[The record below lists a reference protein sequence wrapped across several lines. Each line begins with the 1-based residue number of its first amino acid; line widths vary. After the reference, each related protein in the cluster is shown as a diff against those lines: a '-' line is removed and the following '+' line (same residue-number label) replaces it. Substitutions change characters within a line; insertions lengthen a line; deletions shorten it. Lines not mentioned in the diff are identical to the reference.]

1 MAAVPAQ
8 NGDVTGLL
16 GEILES
22 VKQLRA
28 ENSELASAI
37 DQINGR
43 VNILASVKE
52 VKTRKDVYYF
62 VSATVTDK
70 MTSGD
75 REI

>member
-1 MAAVPAQ
+1 MATAPAQ
-8 NGDVTGLL
+8 NGDLTGLL

-52 VKTRKDVYYF
+52 VKTRKDLY
-62 VSATVTDK
+62 
-70 MTSGD
+70 
-75 REI
+75 

>member
-52 VKTRKDVYYF
+52 VKTRKDVY
-62 VSATVTDK
+62 
-70 MTSGD
+70 
-75 REI
+75 